1 MIAISEPSAV
11 YANPMTVEFAKGHGT
26 GNDFVLL
33 PDDAG
38 TLNLT
43 PERVQRIADRHKGI
57 GADGVIRVTQS
68 RNVEGATPSDLW
80 FMDYRNADGSIAE
93 MCGNGIRVFVE
104 YLRSTGRITADEIDI
119 DTRAGVLKVA
129 VDPKGYRV
137 AMGIAQPIAGDITVE
152 TDNGKWPAIG
162 VAMPNP
168 HAVAMVQDVDGVGSL
183 VEAPEVLPEDVF
195 PHGVNVEFIKVKGL
209 RQLKLRVFERGVGET
224 LSCGTGVCAAAFVAR
239 TKSGETGLTKWQVDV
254 PGGTL
259 FVEQDDT
266 NAMTLIGP
274 AEIVAH
280 GTLDAH
286 LWN

>member
-1 MIAISEPSAV
+1 
-11 YANPMTVEFAKGHGT
+11 MTIEFAKGHGT

-38 TLNLT
+38 NLDLT
-43 PERVQRIADRHKGI
+43 AERVRRISDRHKGI
-57 GADGVIRVTQS
+57 GSDGVIRVTQS
-68 RNVEGATPSDLW
+68 RNVEGAEADDRW

-104 YLRSTGRITADEIDI
+104 YLRTTGRVTSDDVEVG
-119 DTRAGVLKVA
+119 TRAGVLKVS

-137 AMGIAQPIAGDITVE
+137 EMGVAQPIAGEISVE
-152 TDNGKWPAIG
+152 TGAGKWIAAG

-168 HAVAMVQDVDGVGSL
+168 HAVAMVSDVDAVGSL
-183 VEAPEVLPEDVF
+183 LEAPEVTPESVF
-195 PHGVNVEFIKVKGL
+195 PDGVNVEFIKVKGL

-239 TKSGETGLTKWQVDV
+239 ARSGETGPTKWQVDV

-274 AEIVAH
+274 AEIVAR
-280 GTLDAH
+280 GTLDAR